1 MTNDILRDISPLWV
15 VISLHGEARSRML
28 LHVQAQRLNLGVW
41 HLEYVK
47 HCD

>member
-1 MTNDILRDISPLWV
+1 MADGLLWDISPLQV

-47 HCD
+47 HCG